1 MVPMMKLMLHTL
13 FVLAMVAL
21 QEIIEIKKSNGAGV
35 LEVVDET
42 RQIAKLVPM
51 ENKVRARV
59 LLFSN

>member
-42 RQIAKLVPM
+42 RQIAILVPM
-51 ENKVRARV
+51 ENKVRANV
-59 LLFSN
+59 LLF

>member
-1 MVPMMKLMLHTL
+1 
-13 FVLAMVAL
+13 MVAL

-42 RQIAKLVPM
+42 RQIAILVPM

-59 LLFSN
+59 LLF

>member
-13 FVLAMVAL
+13 FFLVMVAL

-42 RQIAKLVPM
+42 R
-51 ENKVRARV
+51 
-59 LLFSN
+59 